1 LIYNLNMESPS
12 ESPQESPSQKFE
24 KFLKS
29 EKPGLR
35 QLIDSGMQSN
45 EIIMG
50 DDDLREIEESLG
62 RITRKNLEK
71 QMQSLSG
78 KISKEEARE
87 ELIRLKA
94 EAEQIKNSPMRQV
107 WSWVYDEV
115 ESRLKKSDER

>member
-1 LIYNLNMESPS
+1 MESPS
-12 ESPQESPSQKFE
+12 ESPQESPSEKFE

-50 DDDLREIEESLG
+50 DDDLREIEESLK
-62 RITRKNLEK
+62 RIARENLEK

-78 KISKEEARE
+78 KISREEAKN
-87 ELIRLKA
+87 ELIRLKD
-94 EAEQIKNSPMRQV
+94 EAEKIKISPMGQI

-115 ESRLKKSDER
+115 ESRLENSNEG